1 MSEYVSLVAKSGQV
15 NTPPGSYQTVKEW
28 ALHSFMR
35 PDSNVLEIGCSVGF
49 IAIELARYTGART
62 TGLDINMESIA
73 VAQQNVNTELA
84 GRCTFLV
91 GDAGN
96 LPFPEKRFSHV
107 VIGGHLPFI
116 PHQLRRPHVIEA
128 IRVLQPWGFLLTVLY
143 YYHTTPPVELVQRFN
158 AEVGTQLQ
166 PEHNRDYWSSFFE
179 HPELELE
186 LESVYAFGLPDEARI
201 QQYLKQLHPKMHLQ
215 WERRLRL
222 FAENG
227 RYLHF
232 FVRVYRRYATG
243 ATLRQ
248 IPRGGIYTNFHLV
261 ERRER

>member
-15 NTPPGSYQTVKEW
+15 NTPPGSYRTVKEW

-35 PDSNVLEIGCSVGF
+35 PDSEVLEIGCSTGF
-49 IAIELARYTGART
+49 IAIEFAKYTGAKIV
-62 TGLDINMESIA
+62 GLDSSTESI
-73 VAQQNVNTELA
+73 VTAQQNINAEPA

-91 GDAGN
+91 GNAGN

-107 VIGGHLPFI
+107 VIGGHLPFT
-116 PHQLRRPHVIEA
+116 PHQLRLPHVMEA
-128 IRVLQPWGFLLTVLY
+128 TRVLRPWGFLLTALY

-166 PEHNRDYWSSFFE
+166 PEYNRDYWSSFFE

-186 LESVYAFGLPDEARI
+186 RESVYAFSLSDEDRI
-201 QQYLKQLHPKMHLQ
+201 QQYLEQLNPETRPKWDH
-215 WERRLRL
+215 RLRL
-222 FAENG
+222 FTENG
-227 RYLHF
+227 RYLRF
-232 FVRVYRRYATG
+232 FVRVYRRYPTG